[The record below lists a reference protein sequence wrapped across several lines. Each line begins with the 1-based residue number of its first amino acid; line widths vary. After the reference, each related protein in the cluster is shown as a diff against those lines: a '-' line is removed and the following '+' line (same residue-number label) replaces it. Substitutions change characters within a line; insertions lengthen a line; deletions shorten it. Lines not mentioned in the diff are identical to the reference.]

1 MYKPD
6 SLREHL
12 TKAIKDLRQNPDKLH
27 VFLDEG
33 SALSTN
39 TASMSLSYDYVLN
52 LIVTDI
58 DKAAIDAIFVP
69 LMAWMKVHQPD
80 AFANEENRKKAIR
93 FEVDLNSATSID
105 VSIKLTLS
113 ERTVVTREDGGRLN
127 LSNPP
132 EPQMTPPYA
141 DAFWTLYDGD
151 NLLAQWA
158 TPQLP

>member
-39 TASMSLSYDYVLN
+39 SASMSLSYDYVLN

-58 DKAAIDAIFVP
+58 DKSTIDAIFVP
-69 LMAWMKVHQPD
+69 LVAWMKVHQPE

-93 FEVDLNSATSID
+93 FEVDLGSATAVDI
-105 VSIKLTLS
+105 SIKLALS
-113 ERTVVTREDGGRLN
+113 ERLVVKREDGGRLN

-132 EPQMTPPYA
+132 EPQLTPSYA
-141 DAFWTLYDGD
+141 DEFWAIYDGD
-151 NLLAQWA
+151 NLLAEWA